1 MSFHKFQ
8 SLIED
13 WRESVVRN
21 LEQNEADKLAEYC
34 LHVSRIVAYPNLD
47 ITRNLDKIDFMGR
60 EIKSSNKELIS
71 LRPTQ

>member
-1 MSFHKFQ
+1 
-8 SLIED
+8 LIED

-47 ITRNLDKIDFMGR
+47 ITRNLDKIDFM
-60 EIKSSNKELIS
+60 EEK
-71 LRPTQ
+71 